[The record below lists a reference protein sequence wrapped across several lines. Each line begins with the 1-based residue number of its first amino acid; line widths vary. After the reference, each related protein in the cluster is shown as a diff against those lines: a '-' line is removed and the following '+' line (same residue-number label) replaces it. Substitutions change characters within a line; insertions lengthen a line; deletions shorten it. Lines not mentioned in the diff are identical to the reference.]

1 LSEISIRG
9 RITALQVFDGCPNSK
24 DMIHIGITDDQK
36 VYNKIMYFDMTNQ
49 PIPFKLG
56 QIVKITISDEDAI

>member
-1 LSEISIRG
+1 
-9 RITALQVFDGCPNSK
+9 
-24 DMIHIGITDDQK
+24 MIHIGITDEQK

-56 QIVKITISDEDAI
+56 QEVRITVSDEDTK